1 MRNLLIAAALV
12 LAACSSSAPAAPK
25 QKANIPD
32 PDFEIRQLSGAA
44 EQNYADGPIEVKYR
58 LDIGNRADVPITLA
72 RVEIVTVN
80 PPGGA
85 YNLDPSHRSYYFRKA
100 IEPHQTATI
109 EFWAKAFS
117 YGPDNRRQN
126 EPVTVR
132 GTLYFESPNGYLRHV
147 FVKELGQYPGQND

>member
-1 MRNLLIAAALV
+1 MRNLLIVAAVA

-32 PDFEIRQLSGAA
+32 PEFEIRQIVGPA
-44 EQNYADGPIEVKYR
+44 EQNYDEGPIEVKFR
-58 LDIGNRADVPITLA
+58 LDIGNRADIPITLA
-72 RVEIVTVN
+72 RIEIVTVN

-85 YNLDPSHRSYYFRKA
+85 YTLDNSHRVYYFRRK
-100 IEPHQTATI
+100 IDPRQTASI
-109 EFWAKAFS
+109 EFWARAIG
-117 YGPDNRRQN
+117 YGESMRDS

-132 GTLYFESPNGYLRHV
+132 GTLYFESPDGYLRHV